1 MNVRQYF
8 SYTVLMLIAAFILLP
23 SSKLVNNL
31 FYVLIAIPAL
41 VYSIRFHRQF
51 KTSTYIDYLFLAF
64 LAYCFIFGLIH
75 DPGFAK
81 YSLYLLL
88 FTMVISRLVDLEL
101 FTPQRIG
108 RLLFWG
114 LIAYVLISA
123 SIYAMQGGYAL
134 GERLSGLPSRLTNPI
149 FTSTL
154 IACSL
159 VLVTPLWIR
168 QRSYFEASAGITLA
182 LLTVSLFLQ
191 SRTGLV
197 GIGLWVVCVSVWL
210 AAKYKFIGIALF
222 TITMGAALSLVGYAL
237 IEADKLS
244 SLYTRADSNRFQI
257 WQFVITSW
265 YQCGIFQG
273 CGLNFEIQ
281 PFSGEKTYNHPHS
294 IFMALGIYLG
304 LLPLVLFVFL
314 MAAVLWLALKQQNW
328 WGGYLIMALI
338 LLNLDGS
345 LVVDSP
351 NELWLLVWLPA
362 GLIVNKHLIDKQ
374 KMRTN

>member
-41 VYSIRFHRQF
+41 VYFIRFHRQF
-51 KTSTYIDYLFLAF
+51 ITSTYIDYLFLVF
-64 LAYCFIFGLIH
+64 LSYCFIFGLIH

-81 YSLYLLL
+81 YSVYLLL
-88 FTMVISRLVDLEL
+88 FTMVISRLVDLQL

-123 SIYAMQGGYAL
+123 AVYTVQGGYEL
-134 GERLSGLPSRLTNPI
+134 GDRLSVLPSRLSSPI

-159 VLVTPLWIR
+159 VLVTPFWIR

-197 GIGLWVVCVSVWL
+197 GIGLWAACISVWL
-210 AAKYKFIGIALF
+210 AAKYKFIGIALV
-222 TITMGAALSLVGYAL
+222 TITMGAALSLVGYTL

-257 WQFVITSW
+257 WQFVLSSW
-265 YQCGIFQG
+265 SQCGIFQG

-294 IFMALGIYLG
+294 IFMAIGIYLG
-304 LLPLVLFVFL
+304 LLPLVLFIFL
-314 MAAVLWLALKQQNW
+314 MVAVLWLALKQQNW

-362 GLIVNKHLIDKQ
+362 GLIVNQHLIDKQ